1 MANVSLDEKDREL
14 VALRVQVQQL
24 QMQLQQVLAREAAR
38 AGETAPL
45 AEATPPPPPP
55 LPSSHHTPG
64 GTRVPSGPSMAI
76 PKVPGVTAGEDTSWQ
91 AMGPAVWE
99 VVPPPPPLP
108 PEMRARP
115 RALKSEDSAALMPSE
130 ETARSIQDLPKL
142 EISKGNTED
151 AGMILGDWLTVVKP
165 MMAGISA
172 TAAEWW
178 DQVTGTA
185 YNYYDDW
192 LAASPLKRLELRD
205 KVMGLTALFEHS
217 RWSRTEQRGAVLMLA
232 ALPADVKEEMVTI
245 RAVQTIPMLFRLL
258 TKYQPGGAGEKQ
270 ALLRTLTAPAAVNT
284 ATDGIAGI
292 RKWSRAL
299 TRAQELKLALPDP
312 TLLVKALD
320 QITAAVITG
329 QSLFRLSTFRLENK
343 IDYAPT
349 LSSTKSLAQM
359 LLAELEM
366 VTGSELGGRRPKVAA
381 METEAKGKGK
391 GKDKGQ
397 REHGQCWNWMT
408 PKGCRKGN
416 ACSFPHDKARMV
428 GRCYNCSAE
437 DHQKANC
444 PYPTT
449 SADTVAAKETND
461 KATEA
466 KGRGKHKGKPK
477 PIVKKVEPDEPAS
490 STTSSSS
497 STAQAA
503 FLQEASELIKTMRL
517 AALRG
522 ETDGWGLLD
531 GGATACLRK
540 AKSNREFQRA
550 APITVALATGST
562 QLRINDAGTL
572 LTNDPSTSPI
582 VAMHE
587 LIQLGTGV
595 TWDQGGICIK
605 VPKFGQLPVRL
616 ATGCPEVPE
625 ALALKLI
632 EDIEQKKRDKMAFV
646 KELRVQK
653 EDGGGLEQ
661 EGTMVFEDPIAM
673 KRWLQDQFLHLPEGV
688 IDALTVPA
696 YAKGNDCLPWSRRTR
711 KAMMASKFIVLN
723 LFAGKTRGFFQHYL
737 DGKGMDGCYVIDVDL
752 PENLLCDQ
760 MYGFLLE
767 LARSGHVK
775 MVMGG
780 PPDKTFEAPKQW
792 RGNDPQDRLGRS
804 ELGPRDLRAVEKEN
818 VLILRQLVL
827 YMVAEEARRLH
838 HNSQAVGLV
847 LEHKAPNNGENT
859 EASKPEIWNW
869 PEVQHCQVKYKLE
882 KLEVDFGDL
891 GHRTTKQ
898 QGLLVS
904 HKLYFD
910 EVSMVNCKDCGSGEE
925 GMDPQEMTKG
935 HEWPDGL
942 KWAVLQL
949 LLRLVPGGLS
959 IHRLDTKFRQHVAQ
973 GHIPFRRDCLHCL
986 AGGAK
991 DGQHRRLPIS
1001 EAYTISA
1008 DLSGPYTVGLDEY
1021 GRVKYMCTMVYTIPV
1036 FADLEPEPMVEIPEG
1051 GGQAEK
1057 TRSSEA
1063 VNEAAP
1069 LLDDEELVGVDT
1081 TSLLGED
1088 TPDYEPDL
1096 DDERCSQLDEP
1107 LPPQAKDE
1115 EAVVLRDYGLDCE
1128 EDWNDEVDP
1137 GEWECNEEVLE
1148 EELPKEN
1155 LTDFQKRLVQEQAE
1169 AWKQYLVKAREQAD
1183 SVAPQD
1189 LKLHKLQMVEL
1200 TFAESLRDK
1209 TPASV
1214 VGAIGRVYSKLK
1226 MWGMHVARFHTDKG
1240 GEFLNAPVCRW
1251 LQDRGIYQTCGQG
1264 GSYKQNGRAEAAVGI
1279 CKRATRTLL
1288 HGETSAKRLWPGAWR
1303 WVAERRLRRAL
1314 ARLGM
1319 PVKPLVP
1326 FGTVVWIRK
1335 RHWHKAEQW
1344 DDRVHKG
1351 VVIAPAQH
1359 VSRGYVVKVGNDF
1372 FTTTTL
1378 FQNVQMADTGA
1389 ISAMDEVEV
1398 DAVPPRQRAR
1408 GKQGLASLSV
1418 APAALSCPGHDREQ
1432 TGHNLV
1438 QAWQKADSWISG
1450 PLQETIEWLQDSL
1463 SGTKLRSDRQTSEG
1477 LYITNGVYRRGGVI
1491 GITNTTTQQ
1500 PDRLRTQVLN
1510 AILAAAFPT
1519 DTWTSSTLSVNNWL
1533 GPHRDIFNQRG
1544 TNNLLVCL
1552 SPSISIWTEVE
1563 PPFTG
1568 LGSEELVWKEVRPG
1582 LWKPGQIHRLRCG
1595 DSMRL
1600 DPRKWHASED
1610 GEEKGPRVLAVAFSL
1625 AVHARLEPGK
1635 RASLYS
1641 AGFPLPAIAGTG
1653 GGISKI

>member
-1 MANVSLDEKDREL
+1 MDPASSLLLEASSGTDEAPMEEHGGDAVDELFAQALGPTLAAGGGGLGAEEGNNGLSGGGSGASNVANPATTGQNNGGSGTVSGPTISSSQVDGNGDTPTTVAPGTTAGAVISTGLGDGPSTVPDTAVAQSVSGPGPSASGSVLQVHEGIGAATSASTEVFQFQQSAGPSTVPGTAVAQSVSGPGPSAHIGFTSVPFPGGHFDSGTGEQHLTGQMTHWTPNNAAVQGNNPGLAFNTYEQIRALGQPLHRPEPAPTQTDWMGPMRQMLGDLLQPLTSRLDVLEQDRQSSQSSALGAVDQAALARMFAGLNLERQDSAGSQAQAALGDLQPRSSDSMRSARSHPSQELGEQETGTRTPVVVTEGPEQYTIATPPGLGQPASVANVSLDERDREL

-38 AGETAPL
+38 AGETAPS

-64 GTRVPSGPSMAI
+64 GTRVPSGPSMAT
-76 PKVPGVTAGEDTSWQ
+76 PKVPGVTAGVDTSWQ

-108 PEMRARP
+108 PEMRTRP
-115 RALKSEDSAALMPSE
+115 RALISEEPAALMPSE

-142 EISKGNTED
+142 EIFKGNTED

-270 ALLRTLTAPAAVNT
+270 ALLRTLTTPAAVNT

-320 QITAAVITG
+320 QITAAVIAG

-349 LSSTKSLAQM
+349 LSSAKSLAQM

-449 SADTVAAKETND
+449 SADTAAAKETND

-490 STTSSSS
+490 STTSASS

-646 KELRVQK
+646 KELRIQK

-661 EGTMVFEDPIAM
+661 EGTMMFEDPVAM

-723 LFAGKTRGFFQHYL
+723 LFAGKTRGFFQQYL

-838 HNSQAVGLV
+838 NNSQAVGLV

-859 EASKPEIWNW
+859 EASRPEIWNW
-869 PEVQHCQVKYKLE
+869 PEVQHCQAKYKLE

-949 LLRLVPGGLS
+949 LLRLVPGGYQS
-959 IHRLDTKFRQHVAQ
+959 IVWIQSSDNMLPKAIFPFVA
-973 GHIPFRRDCLHCL
+973 I
-986 AGGAK
+986 
-991 DGQHRRLPIS
+991 
-1001 EAYTISA
+1001 AYTA
-1008 DLSGPYTVGLDEY
+1008 
-1021 GRVKYMCTMVYTIPV
+1021 
-1036 FADLEPEPMVEIPEG
+1036 
-1051 GGQAEK
+1051 
-1057 TRSSEA
+1057 
-1063 VNEAAP
+1063 
-1069 LLDDEELVGVDT
+1069 
-1081 TSLLGED
+1081 
-1088 TPDYEPDL
+1088 
-1096 DDERCSQLDEP
+1096 
-1107 LPPQAKDE
+1107 
-1115 EAVVLRDYGLDCE
+1115 
-1128 EDWNDEVDP
+1128 
-1137 GEWECNEEVLE
+1137 
-1148 EELPKEN
+1148 
-1155 LTDFQKRLVQEQAE
+1155 
-1169 AWKQYLVKAREQAD
+1169 
-1183 SVAPQD
+1183 
-1189 LKLHKLQMVEL
+1189 
-1200 TFAESLRDK
+1200 
-1209 TPASV
+1209 
-1214 VGAIGRVYSKLK
+1214 
-1226 MWGMHVARFHTDKG
+1226 
-1240 GEFLNAPVCRW
+1240 
-1251 LQDRGIYQTCGQG
+1251 
-1264 GSYKQNGRAEAAVGI
+1264 
-1279 CKRATRTLL
+1279 
-1288 HGETSAKRLWPGAWR
+1288 
-1303 WVAERRLRRAL
+1303 
-1314 ARLGM
+1314 
-1319 PVKPLVP
+1319 
-1326 FGTVVWIRK
+1326 
-1335 RHWHKAEQW
+1335 
-1344 DDRVHKG
+1344 
-1351 VVIAPAQH
+1351 
-1359 VSRGYVVKVGNDF
+1359 
-1372 FTTTTL
+1372 
-1378 FQNVQMADTGA
+1378 
-1389 ISAMDEVEV
+1389 
-1398 DAVPPRQRAR
+1398 
-1408 GKQGLASLSV
+1408 
-1418 APAALSCPGHDREQ
+1418 
-1432 TGHNLV
+1432 
-1438 QAWQKADSWISG
+1438 
-1450 PLQETIEWLQDSL
+1450 
-1463 SGTKLRSDRQTSEG
+1463 
-1477 LYITNGVYRRGGVI
+1477 
-1491 GITNTTTQQ
+1491 
-1500 PDRLRTQVLN
+1500 
-1510 AILAAAFPT
+1510 
-1519 DTWTSSTLSVNNWL
+1519 
-1533 GPHRDIFNQRG
+1533 
-1544 TNNLLVCL
+1544 
-1552 SPSISIWTEVE
+1552 
-1563 PPFTG
+1563 
-1568 LGSEELVWKEVRPG
+1568 
-1582 LWKPGQIHRLRCG
+1582 
-1595 DSMRL
+1595 
-1600 DPRKWHASED
+1600 
-1610 GEEKGPRVLAVAFSL
+1610 
-1625 AVHARLEPGK
+1625 
-1635 RASLYS
+1635 
-1641 AGFPLPAIAGTG
+1641 
-1653 GGISKI
+1653 

>member
-1 MANVSLDEKDREL
+1 
-14 VALRVQVQQL
+14 
-24 QMQLQQVLAREAAR
+24 
-38 AGETAPL
+38 
-45 AEATPPPPPP
+45 
-55 LPSSHHTPG
+55 
-64 GTRVPSGPSMAI
+64 
-76 PKVPGVTAGEDTSWQ
+76 
-91 AMGPAVWE
+91 
-99 VVPPPPPLP
+99 
-108 PEMRARP
+108 
-115 RALKSEDSAALMPSE
+115 MPSE

-142 EISKGNTED
+142 EIFKGNTED

-232 ALPADVKEEMVTI
+232 ALPADVKEEMVTV

-270 ALLRTLTAPAAVNT
+270 ALLRTLTTPAAVNT

-320 QITAAVITG
+320 QITAAVIAG

-349 LSSTKSLAQM
+349 LSSAKSLAQM

-449 SADTVAAKETND
+449 SADTAAAKETND

-490 STTSSSS
+490 STTSASS

-646 KELRVQK
+646 KELRIQK

-661 EGTMVFEDPIAM
+661 EGTMMFEDPVAM

-723 LFAGKTRGFFQHYL
+723 LFAGKTRGFFQQYL

-838 HNSQAVGLV
+838 NNSQAVGLV

-859 EASKPEIWNW
+859 EASRPEIWNW
-869 PEVQHCQVKYKLE
+869 PEVQHCQAKYKLE

-1021 GRVKYMCTMVYTIPV
+1021 GRVKYMSTMVYTIPV
-1036 FADLEPEPMVEIPEG
+1036 SASLEPEPMVEIPEG
-1051 GGQAEK
+1051 GGQAERP
-1057 TRSSEA
+1057 RSSEA
-1063 VNEAAP
+1063 VNEAAS
-1069 LLDDEELVGVDT
+1069 LLDVDG
-1081 TSLLGED
+1081 LG
-1088 TPDYEPDL
+1088 
-1096 DDERCSQLDEP
+1096 
-1107 LPPQAKDE
+1107 
-1115 EAVVLRDYGLDCE
+1115 G
-1128 EDWNDEVDP
+1128 
-1137 GEWECNEEVLE
+1137 
-1148 EELPKEN
+1148 
-1155 LTDFQKRLVQEQAE
+1155 
-1169 AWKQYLVKAREQAD
+1169 
-1183 SVAPQD
+1183 
-1189 LKLHKLQMVEL
+1189 
-1200 TFAESLRDK
+1200 
-1209 TPASV
+1209 
-1214 VGAIGRVYSKLK
+1214 
-1226 MWGMHVARFHTDKG
+1226 
-1240 GEFLNAPVCRW
+1240 
-1251 LQDRGIYQTCGQG
+1251 CGHHI
-1264 GSYKQNGRAEAAVGI
+1264 AVG
-1279 CKRATRTLL
+1279 
-1288 HGETSAKRLWPGAWR
+1288 
-1303 WVAERRLRRAL
+1303 
-1314 ARLGM
+1314 
-1319 PVKPLVP
+1319 
-1326 FGTVVWIRK
+1326 
-1335 RHWHKAEQW
+1335 
-1344 DDRVHKG
+1344 
-1351 VVIAPAQH
+1351 
-1359 VSRGYVVKVGNDF
+1359 RG
-1372 FTTTTL
+1372 
-1378 FQNVQMADTGA
+1378 
-1389 ISAMDEVEV
+1389 
-1398 DAVPPRQRAR
+1398 
-1408 GKQGLASLSV
+1408 
-1418 APAALSCPGHDREQ
+1418 H
-1432 TGHNLV
+1432 
-1438 QAWQKADSWISG
+1438 
-1450 PLQETIEWLQDSL
+1450 
-1463 SGTKLRSDRQTSEG
+1463 
-1477 LYITNGVYRRGGVI
+1477 
-1491 GITNTTTQQ
+1491 
-1500 PDRLRTQVLN
+1500 
-1510 AILAAAFPT
+1510 
-1519 DTWTSSTLSVNNWL
+1519 
-1533 GPHRDIFNQRG
+1533 
-1544 TNNLLVCL
+1544 
-1552 SPSISIWTEVE
+1552 
-1563 PPFTG
+1563 TG
-1568 LGSEELVWKEVRPG
+1568 L
-1582 LWKPGQIHRLRCG
+1582 
-1595 DSMRL
+1595 
-1600 DPRKWHASED
+1600 
-1610 GEEKGPRVLAVAFSL
+1610 
-1625 AVHARLEPGK
+1625 
-1635 RASLYS
+1635 
-1641 AGFPLPAIAGTG
+1641 
-1653 GGISKI
+1653 